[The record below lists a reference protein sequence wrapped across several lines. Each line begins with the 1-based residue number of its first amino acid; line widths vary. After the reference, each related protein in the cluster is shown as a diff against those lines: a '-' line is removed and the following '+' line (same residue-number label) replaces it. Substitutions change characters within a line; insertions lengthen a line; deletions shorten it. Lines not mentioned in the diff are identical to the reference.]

1 MSYKEEH
8 HTPKSLLHVNLQAVP
23 TPPPPAVSTVQR
35 PVLATGRQTASS
47 QRRDTIEGLRF
58 MKRVYRYSS
67 IPLYGTL
74 QATVSWNPHRRH
86 AANVPLVLLSNGAD
100 GYDMDYTDSKSIRTR
115 SQVCTRLG
123 WNPLYD
129 SVNSI
134 KAVSYVQQNSQNH
147 EILLQRGPRVNLHIG
162 SFRSVL

>member
-8 HTPKSLLHVNLQAVP
+8 HTPKTLLHVH
-23 TPPPPAVSTVQR
+23 PPPTPAVSTVER

-58 MKRVYRYSS
+58 MKRAYRYSS

-74 QATVSWNPHRRH
+74 QATVSWNPHRRY
-86 AANVPLVLLSNGAD
+86 AANVPLVLHGNGAD
-100 GYDMDYTDSKSIRTR
+100 GYDMDYTDSKSIRAR

-129 SVNSI
+129 SVNSVQ
-134 KAVSYVQQNSQNH
+134 AVAHVQQNFKNH
-147 EILLQRGPRVNLHIG
+147 ELLLQRGPWVDLHNG